1 MPGQIQRMCTADL
14 RVNQLEAGVVLRM
27 RAAWNGT
34 IGESAPA
41 PVGPAVVT
49 SWFPYIGV
57 AGVVPDDRTESDPI
71 KVAIQTQV
79 EPPPTGSGGAAPGQP
94 RLASA
99 LAIDAALADPQFAA
113 WVQAA
118 PEATW
123 INPNVALID
132 GVWHVGLFRFGAD
145 QLERYGE
152 VTVAPDGSISAHR
165 FEP

>member
-1 MPGQIQRMCTADL
+1 ML
-14 RVNQLEAGVVLRM
+14 
-27 RAAWNGT
+27 
-34 IGESAPA
+34 
-41 PVGPAVVT
+41 
-49 SWFPYIGV
+49 
-57 AGVVPDDRTESDPI
+57 AGVVPDDRTDADPI

-79 EPPPTGSGGAAPGQP
+79 EPAPAGALGTTAGQP
-94 RLASA
+94 QLAPA

-113 WVQAA
+113 WVGAA

-132 GVWHVGLFRFGAD
+132 GAWHVGLFRFGAD

-152 VTVAPDGSISAHR
+152 VTVAPDGTNAGHR